1 MDVTCNLHATGN
13 EHCLDYGMQLAGILS
28 MELTVLKLITDK
40 IGPLKMAEY
49 LVRTT
54 ISRLTKCQMN
64 YKLPNMVNTVAIR
77 TGMSDMQVFHDI
89 FIWGEYSFLKPC
101 AARTTVLDIGANV
114 GYSSAYF
121 AGIYPQCE
129 VVAVELMHTNFE
141 QLNRNTAF
149 LGKRI
154 TTLEAAVWSHNDG
167 VSIADDTFRDGDAW
181 SHHASEAK
189 EGKSIVPSITMAD
202 LMQKHAMPH
211 VNICKI
217 DIEGAEYEL
226 FAEGNRQWV
235 DNCDVILLEIHEDL
249 ATFDIVSEMRADG
262 FHSFTAHELTV
273 FYRDAELA
281 KRFIRDEFLVD
292 VNAPQRVPRAA

>member
-1 MDVTCNLHATGN
+1 
-13 EHCLDYGMQLAGILS
+13 
-28 MELTVLKLITDK
+28 MELTVLKLITNK

-54 ISRLTKCQMN
+54 ISRLTKCQMQF
-64 YKLPNMVNTVAIR
+64 KLPQMANPVAIR
-77 TGMSDMQVFHDI
+77 SGMSDMQVFHDI
-89 FIWGEYSFLKPC
+89 FIWGEYSFLKPV
-101 AARTTVLDIGANV
+101 AESTTVLDIGANV
-114 GYSSAYF
+114 GYSSTYF
-121 AGIYPQCE
+121 AGIYPKCE

-141 QLNRNTAF
+141 QLSRNTAF

-189 EGKSIVPSITMAD
+189 DGKSLVPSITMIE
-202 LMQKHAMPH
+202 LMQKHAMPR

-217 DIEGAEYEL
+217 DIEGAEFEL
-226 FAEGNRQWV
+226 FATGNRRWV

-249 ATFDIVSEMRADG
+249 ATFDIVAGMHADG
-262 FHSFTAHELTV
+262 FQSFTAHELTI
-273 FYRDAELA
+273 FYRDAA
-281 KRFIRDEFLVD
+281 VAQRFIRDEFLVD
-292 VNAPQRVPRAA
+292 ANAPQRAKPAA

>member
-1 MDVTCNLHATGN
+1 
-13 EHCLDYGMQLAGILS
+13 
-28 MELTVLKLITDK
+28 MELTVLKLITNK
-40 IGPLKMAEY
+40 IGPFKMAEY

-54 ISRLTKCQMN
+54 ISRITKCQMQF
-64 YKLPNMVNTVAIR
+64 KLPQMANPVAIR

-89 FIWGEYSFLKPC
+89 FIWGEYSFLKPV
-101 AARTTVLDIGANV
+101 AERTTVLDIGANV
-114 GYSSAYF
+114 GYSSTYF
-121 AGIYPQCE
+121 AGIYPKCE
-129 VVAVELMHTNFE
+129 VVAVELMHSNFE
-141 QLNRNTAF
+141 QLSRNTAF

-189 EGKSIVPSITMAD
+189 DGKSLVPSITMFD
-202 LMQKHAMPH
+202 LMQKHAMPR

-217 DIEGAEYEL
+217 DIEGAEFEL
-226 FAEGNRQWV
+226 FATGNRRWV

-249 ATFDIVSEMRADG
+249 ATFDIVAAMHADG
-262 FHSFTAHELTV
+262 FHSFTAHELTI
-273 FYRDAELA
+273 FYRDAAIA

-292 VNAPQRVPRAA
+292 ETAPQRVKRAA

>member
-1 MDVTCNLHATGN
+1 
-13 EHCLDYGMQLAGILS
+13 
-28 MELTVLKLITDK
+28 MELTVLKLITNK

-54 ISRLTKCQMN
+54 ISKLTKCQMQF
-64 YKLPNMVNTVAIR
+64 KLPQMANPVAIR
-77 TGMSDMQVFHDI
+77 SGMSDMQVFHDI
-89 FIWGEYSFLKPC
+89 FIWGEYSFLKPV
-101 AARTTVLDIGANV
+101 AERTTVLDIGANV
-114 GYSSAYF
+114 GYSSTYF
-121 AGIYPQCE
+121 AGIYPKCE

-141 QLNRNTAF
+141 QLSRNTAF

-189 EGKSIVPSITMAD
+189 DGKSLVPSITMLE
-202 LMQKHAMPH
+202 LMQKHAMPR

-217 DIEGAEYEL
+217 DIEGAEFEL
-226 FAEGNRQWV
+226 FATGNRRWV

-249 ATFDIVSEMRADG
+249 ATFDIVAAMHADG
-262 FHSFTAHELTV
+262 FQSFTAHELTI
-273 FYRDAELA
+273 FYRDAA
-281 KRFIRDEFLVD
+281 VAQRFIRDEFLVD
-292 VNAPQRVPRAA
+292 ANAPQRAKRAA

>member
-1 MDVTCNLHATGN
+1 
-13 EHCLDYGMQLAGILS
+13 
-28 MELTVLKLITDK
+28 MELTILKLITNK
-40 IGPLKMAEY
+40 IGPVKMAEY

-54 ISRLTKCQMN
+54 ISRLTKCQMK
-64 YKLPNMVNTVAIR
+64 YKLPSMVKPVAIR

-89 FIWGEYSFLKPC
+89 FIWGEYSFLKPV
-101 AARTTVLDIGANV
+101 AERTTVLDIGANV
-114 GYSSAYF
+114 GYSSTYF
-121 AGIYPQCE
+121 AGIYPNCD
-129 VVAVELMHTNFE
+129 VVAVELVHSNFE
-141 QLNRNTAF
+141 QLSRNTAF

-189 EGKSIVPSITMAD
+189 DGKSLVPSITMSE
-202 LMQKHAMPH
+202 LMQNHAMQR

-226 FAEGNRQWV
+226 FAEGNRHWV

-249 ATFDIVSEMRADG
+249 ATFDIVAAMHADG
-262 FHSFTAHELTV
+262 FHSFTAHELTI
-273 FYRDAELA
+273 FYRDVEVA
-281 KRFIRDEFLVD
+281 KRFISHEFLVD
-292 VNAPQRVPRAA
+292 VNAQQRVSAAA

>member
-1 MDVTCNLHATGN
+1 
-13 EHCLDYGMQLAGILS
+13 
-28 MELTVLKLITDK
+28 MELTVLKLITNK

-54 ISRLTKCQMN
+54 ISKLTKCQMQF
-64 YKLPNMVNTVAIR
+64 KLPQMANPVAIR
-77 TGMSDMQVFHDI
+77 SGMSDMQVFHDI
-89 FIWGEYSFLKPC
+89 FIWGEYSFLKPV
-101 AARTTVLDIGANV
+101 AERTTVLDIGANV
-114 GYSSAYF
+114 GYSSTYF
-121 AGIYPQCE
+121 AGIYPKCE

-141 QLNRNTAF
+141 QLSRNTAF

-189 EGKSIVPSITMAD
+189 DGKSLVPSITMIE
-202 LMQKHAMPH
+202 LMQKHAMPR

-217 DIEGAEYEL
+217 DIEGAEFEL
-226 FAEGNRQWV
+226 FATGNRRWV

-249 ATFDIVSEMRADG
+249 ATFDIVAAMHADG
-262 FHSFTAHELTV
+262 FQSFTAHELTI
-273 FYRDAELA
+273 FYRDAA
-281 KRFIRDEFLVD
+281 VAQRFIRDEFLVD
-292 VNAPQRVPRAA
+292 ASAPQRAKRAA

>member
-1 MDVTCNLHATGN
+1 
-13 EHCLDYGMQLAGILS
+13 
-28 MELTVLKLITDK
+28 MELTVLKLITNK
-40 IGPLKMAEY
+40 IGPFKMAEY

-54 ISRLTKCQMN
+54 ISRITKCQMQF
-64 YKLPNMVNTVAIR
+64 KLPQMANPVAIR

-89 FIWGEYSFLKPC
+89 FIWGEYSFLIPV
-101 AARTTVLDIGANV
+101 AV
-114 GYSSAYF
+114 GYSSTYF
-121 AGIYPQCE
+121 AGIYPKCE
-129 VVAVELMHTNFE
+129 VVAVELMHSNFE
-141 QLNRNTAF
+141 QLSRNTAF

-189 EGKSIVPSITMAD
+189 HGKSLVPSITMFD
-202 LMQKHAMPH
+202 LMQKHAMPR

-217 DIEGAEYEL
+217 DIEGAEFEL
-226 FAEGNRQWV
+226 FATGNRRWV

-249 ATFDIVSEMRADG
+249 ATFDIVAAMHADG
-262 FHSFTAHELTV
+262 FHSFTAHELTI
-273 FYRDAELA
+273 FYRDAAVA

-292 VNAPQRVPRAA
+292 ETAPQRSKRAA

>member
-1 MDVTCNLHATGN
+1 
-13 EHCLDYGMQLAGILS
+13 
-28 MELTVLKLITDK
+28 MELAVLKLITNK

-54 ISRLTKCQMN
+54 ISRITKCQMN
-64 YKLPNMVNTVAIR
+64 YKLPNMVNAVAIR

-89 FIWGEYSFLKPC
+89 FIWGEYSFLKPV

-129 VVAVELMHTNFE
+129 VVAVELMHSNFE

-181 SHHASEAK
+181 SHHASEAND
-189 EGKSIVPSITMAD
+189 GKSRVPSITMAD
-202 LMQKHAMPH
+202 LMQKHSIPH

-249 ATFDIVSEMRADG
+249 ATFDIVSEMHADG
-262 FHSFTAHELTV
+262 FHSFTAHELTI

>member
-1 MDVTCNLHATGN
+1 
-13 EHCLDYGMQLAGILS
+13 
-28 MELTVLKLITDK
+28 MELTVLKLITNK
-40 IGPLKMAEY
+40 IGPFKMAEY
-49 LVRTT
+49 LIRTT
-54 ISRLTKCQMN
+54 ISRITKCQMQF
-64 YKLPNMVNTVAIR
+64 KLPQMANPVAIR

-89 FIWGEYSFLKPC
+89 FIWGEYSFLKPVVEH
-101 AARTTVLDIGANV
+101 TTVLDIGANV
-114 GYSSAYF
+114 GYSSTYF

-129 VVAVELMHTNFE
+129 VVAVELMHSNFE

-189 EGKSIVPSITMAD
+189 DGKSLVLSITMFD
-202 LMQKHAMPH
+202 LMQNHAMPR

-217 DIEGAEYEL
+217 DIEGAEFEL
-226 FAEGNRQWV
+226 FATENRRWV

-249 ATFDIVSEMRADG
+249 ATFDIVAAMHADG
-262 FHSFTAHELTV
+262 FHSFTAHELTI
-273 FYRDAELA
+273 FYRDAAVA

-292 VNAPQRVPRAA
+292 EIAPQRVKRAA

>member
-1 MDVTCNLHATGN
+1 
-13 EHCLDYGMQLAGILS
+13 
-28 MELTVLKLITDK
+28 MELTVLKLITNK
-40 IGPLKMAEY
+40 IGPFKMAEY
-49 LVRTT
+49 LIRTT
-54 ISRLTKCQMN
+54 ISRITKCQMQF
-64 YKLPNMVNTVAIR
+64 KLPQMANPVAIR

-89 FIWGEYSFLKPC
+89 FIWGEYSFLKPV
-101 AARTTVLDIGANV
+101 AERTTVLDIGANV
-114 GYSSAYF
+114 GYSSTYF

-129 VVAVELMHTNFE
+129 VVAVELMHSNFE

-189 EGKSIVPSITMAD
+189 DGKSLVPSITMFE
-202 LMQKHAMPH
+202 LMQKNAMPR

-217 DIEGAEYEL
+217 DIEGAEFEL
-226 FAEGNRQWV
+226 FATGNRRWV

-249 ATFDIVSEMRADG
+249 ATFDIVAAMHADG
-262 FHSFTAHELTV
+262 FNSFTAHELTI
-273 FYRDAELA
+273 FYRDAAVA

-292 VNAPQRVPRAA
+292 EIAPQRVKRAA

>member
-1 MDVTCNLHATGN
+1 
-13 EHCLDYGMQLAGILS
+13 
-28 MELTVLKLITDK
+28 MELTVLKLITNK
-40 IGPLKMAEY
+40 IGPFKMAEY
-49 LVRTT
+49 LIRTT
-54 ISRLTKCQMN
+54 ISRITKCQMQF
-64 YKLPNMVNTVAIR
+64 KLPQMANPVAIR

-89 FIWGEYSFLKPC
+89 FIWGEYSFLKPVGE
-101 AARTTVLDIGANV
+101 RTTVLDIGANV
-114 GYSSAYF
+114 GYSSTYF

-129 VVAVELMHTNFE
+129 VVAVELMHSNFE

-189 EGKSIVPSITMAD
+189 DGKSLVPSITMFD
-202 LMQKHAMPH
+202 LMQKHAMPR

-217 DIEGAEYEL
+217 DIEGAEFEL
-226 FAEGNRQWV
+226 FATGNRRWV

-249 ATFDIVSEMRADG
+249 ATFDIVAAMHADG
-262 FHSFTAHELTV
+262 FHSFTAHELTI
-273 FYRDAELA
+273 FYRDAAVA
-281 KRFIRDEFLVD
+281 KRFIRDEFVVD
-292 VNAPQRVPRAA
+292 EIAPQRVKRAA

>member
-1 MDVTCNLHATGN
+1 
-13 EHCLDYGMQLAGILS
+13 
-28 MELTVLKLITDK
+28 MELTVLKLITNK
-40 IGPLKMAEY
+40 IGPFKMAEY
-49 LVRTT
+49 LIRTT
-54 ISRLTKCQMN
+54 ISRITKCQMQF
-64 YKLPNMVNTVAIR
+64 KLPQMANPVAIR

-89 FIWGEYSFLKPC
+89 FIWGEYSFLKPV
-101 AARTTVLDIGANV
+101 AEHTTVLDIGANV
-114 GYSSAYF
+114 GYSSTYF

-129 VVAVELMHTNFE
+129 VVAVELMHSNFE

-189 EGKSIVPSITMAD
+189 DGKSLVPSITMFE
-202 LMQKHAMPH
+202 LMQKNAMPR

-217 DIEGAEYEL
+217 DIEGAEFEL
-226 FAEGNRQWV
+226 FATGNRRWV

-249 ATFDIVSEMRADG
+249 ATFDIVAAMHADG
-262 FHSFTAHELTV
+262 FNSFTAHELTI
-273 FYRDAELA
+273 FYRDAAVA
-281 KRFIRDEFLVD
+281 KRFIRDEFVVD
-292 VNAPQRVPRAA
+292 EIAPQRVKRAA

>member
-1 MDVTCNLHATGN
+1 
-13 EHCLDYGMQLAGILS
+13 
-28 MELTVLKLITDK
+28 MELTVLKLITNK
-40 IGPLKMAEY
+40 IGPFKMAEY

-54 ISRLTKCQMN
+54 ISRITKCQMQF
-64 YKLPNMVNTVAIR
+64 KLPQMANPVAIR

-89 FIWGEYSFLKPC
+89 FIWGEYSFLKPV
-101 AARTTVLDIGANV
+101 AERTTVLDIGANV
-114 GYSSAYF
+114 GYSSTYF
-121 AGIYPQCE
+121 AGIYPKCE
-129 VVAVELMHTNFE
+129 VVAVELMHSNFE
-141 QLNRNTAF
+141 QLSRNTAF

-189 EGKSIVPSITMAD
+189 DGKSLVPSITMFD
-202 LMQKHAMPH
+202 LMQKHAMPR

-217 DIEGAEYEL
+217 DIEGAEFEL
-226 FAEGNRQWV
+226 FATGNRRWV

-249 ATFDIVSEMRADG
+249 ATFDIVAAMHADG
-262 FHSFTAHELTV
+262 FHSFTAHELTI
-273 FYRDAELA
+273 FYRDAAVA

-292 VNAPQRVPRAA
+292 ETAPQRVKRAA

>member
-1 MDVTCNLHATGN
+1 
-13 EHCLDYGMQLAGILS
+13 
-28 MELTVLKLITDK
+28 MELTVLKLITNK
-40 IGPLKMAEY
+40 IGPFKMAEY

-54 ISRLTKCQMN
+54 ISRTTKCQMQF
-64 YKLPNMVNTVAIR
+64 KLPQMANPVAIR

-89 FIWGEYSFLKPC
+89 FIWGEYSFLKPV
-101 AARTTVLDIGANV
+101 AERTTVLDIGANV
-114 GYSSAYF
+114 GYSSTYF
-121 AGIYPQCE
+121 AGIYPKCE
-129 VVAVELMHTNFE
+129 VVAVELMHSNFE
-141 QLNRNTAF
+141 QLSRNTAF

-189 EGKSIVPSITMAD
+189 DGKSLVPSITMFD
-202 LMQKHAMPH
+202 LMQKHAMPR

-217 DIEGAEYEL
+217 DIEGAEFEL
-226 FAEGNRQWV
+226 FATGNRRWV

-249 ATFDIVSEMRADG
+249 ATFDIVAAMHADG
-262 FHSFTAHELTV
+262 FHSFTAHELTI
-273 FYRDAELA
+273 FYRDAAVA

-292 VNAPQRVPRAA
+292 ETAPQRSKRAA

>member
-1 MDVTCNLHATGN
+1 
-13 EHCLDYGMQLAGILS
+13 
-28 MELTVLKLITDK
+28 MELAVLKLITNK

-54 ISRLTKCQMN
+54 ISRLTKCQMK
-64 YKLPNMVNTVAIR
+64 YKLPNMVNPVAIR

-89 FIWGEYSFLKPC
+89 FIWGEYSFLKPV

-114 GYSSAYF
+114 GYSSVYF

-129 VVAVELMHTNFE
+129 VVAVELMHSNFE
-141 QLNRNTAF
+141 QLNRNTEF
-149 LGKRI
+149 LGQRI
-154 TTLEAAVWSHNDG
+154 TTLEAAVWSHNNG

-189 EGKSIVPSITMAD
+189 DAKSLVPSITMFE

-217 DIEGAEYEL
+217 DIEGAEFEL
-226 FAEGNRQWV
+226 FATGNRRWV

-249 ATFDIVSEMRADG
+249 ATFDIVSEMHADG
-262 FHSFTAHELTV
+262 FHSFTAHELTI
-273 FYRDAELA
+273 FYRDAA
-281 KRFIRDEFLVD
+281 VATRFVRDEFLVD
-292 VNAPQRVPRAA
+292 ENAVQLAMRAA

>member
-1 MDVTCNLHATGN
+1 
-13 EHCLDYGMQLAGILS
+13 
-28 MELTVLKLITDK
+28 MELTVLKLITNK
-40 IGPLKMAEY
+40 IGPFKMAEY

-54 ISRLTKCQMN
+54 ISRITKCQMQF
-64 YKLPNMVNTVAIR
+64 KLPQMANPVAIR

-89 FIWGEYSFLKPC
+89 FIWGEYSFLKPV
-101 AARTTVLDIGANV
+101 AERTTVLDIGANV
-114 GYSSAYF
+114 GYSSTYF
-121 AGIYPQCE
+121 AGIYPKCE
-129 VVAVELMHTNFE
+129 VVAVELMHSNFE
-141 QLNRNTAF
+141 QLSRNTAF

-189 EGKSIVPSITMAD
+189 DGKSLVPSITMFD
-202 LMQKHAMPH
+202 LMQKHAMPR

-217 DIEGAEYEL
+217 DIEGAEFEL
-226 FAEGNRQWV
+226 FATGNRRWV

-249 ATFDIVSEMRADG
+249 ATFDIVAAMHADG
-262 FHSFTAHELTV
+262 FHSFTAHELTI
-273 FYRDAELA
+273 FYRDAAVA

-292 VNAPQRVPRAA
+292 ETAPQRSKRAA